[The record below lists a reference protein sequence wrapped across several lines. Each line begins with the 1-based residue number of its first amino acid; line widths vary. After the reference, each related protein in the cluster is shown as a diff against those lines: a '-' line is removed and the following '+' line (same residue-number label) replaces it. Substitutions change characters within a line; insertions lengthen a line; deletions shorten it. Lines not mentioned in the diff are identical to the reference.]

1 MGKNQIKINENQL
14 KSIINESVRRIL
26 KEYNND
32 YSDFFDDLN
41 NMIDNPMEYFKDNDD
56 YKTQYPE
63 DVYDWGEKVQ
73 QLGLELSRL
82 CGKYRFDNGEVYDN
96 LKKIES
102 EYNSVCGDLNTFG
115 IASHWDS

>member
-14 KSIINESVRRIL
+14 KNIINESVRRIL
-26 KEYNND
+26 KENFN
-32 YSDFFDDLN
+32 SNEFFDDLN
-41 NMIDNPMEYFKDNDD
+41 NMIDNPMEYFKDNDA